1 MLCQLIEVIAL
12 LRLLAELWTPVVSE
26 ELLPFVTSQL
36 SPIEFAVAAALNQS
50 IEQLQTAD
58 LLKASIAEM
67 QLVMWRQST
76 EELAVGSA
84 AEAAVAVAVVAQP
97 C

>member
-1 MLCQLIEVIAL
+1 MIEVIAL
-12 LRLLAELWTPVVSE
+12 LRLLAELWKPVVSE
-26 ELLPFVTSQL
+26 ELLPFVTRQL

-50 IEQLQTAD
+50 IKQLQTAD

-76 EELAVGSA
+76 GELAVGSA
-84 AEAAVAVAVVAQP
+84 AEAFVAVAVVAQP

>member
-1 MLCQLIEVIAL
+1 M
-12 LRLLAELWTPVVSE
+12 SE
-26 ELLPFVTSQL
+26 ELLPFVIRLL

-76 EELAVGSA
+76 GELVVGSA
-84 AEAAVAVAVVAQP
+84 AEAVVAVAAVAQL